1 MRGWKDRWRW
11 STDRR
16 WGGGKQFGSFQT
28 AQRRVSEG
36 QIGMCVQVYP
46 CGKLNCVCVGAC
58 VCTVCEWVDTV
69 CAIRFVVHRSLEKS
83 SRNTKVEKII
93 LEHLK
98 QNCVCLCV
106 CVFFKYNHT
115 YFDFRLVSA
124 WHDLQWRG
132 KQSLPVTWCHLWIKH
147 AKAEQEFSIGR
158 MISSF

>member
-1 MRGWKDRWRW
+1 MEMEYRQEVRRREAVWELSDCTAKSFRGANRHVCSSLSMWE
-11 STDRR
+11 
-16 WGGGKQFGSFQT
+16 
-28 AQRRVSEG
+28 AQ
-36 QIGMCVQVYP
+36 
-46 CGKLNCVCVGAC
+46 LCVCVGAC

-124 WHDLQWRG
+124 
-132 KQSLPVTWCHLWIKH
+132 
-147 AKAEQEFSIGR
+147 
-158 MISSF
+158 

>member
-1 MRGWKDRWRW
+1 MGAFRLHSEEFQR
-11 STDRR
+11 
-16 WGGGKQFGSFQT
+16 GKQACVFKSIHVGSST
-28 AQRRVSEG
+28 V
-36 QIGMCVQVYP
+36 
-46 CGKLNCVCVGAC
+46 CVCVGAC

-124 WHDLQWRG
+124 
-132 KQSLPVTWCHLWIKH
+132 
-147 AKAEQEFSIGR
+147 
-158 MISSF
+158 